1 VKNSTLQSTIK
12 TLEPLEQNVKNKSKG
27 PTFKVFRK
35 SCTKGFEVVNLET
48 LKMQGL
54 LHPEDTS
61 HEFVLKKE
69 NVKPIA
75 IYRVGRGDFYY
86 VIM

>member
-1 VKNSTLQSTIK
+1 
-12 TLEPLEQNVKNKSKG
+12 SKG
-27 PTFKVFRK
+27 PTFKVFRGSSDVLK
-35 SCTKGFEVVNLET
+35 TYKEFCIPAELTSVHYLKKNLIVGCTKGFEVVNLET
-48 LKMQGL
+48 LKTQGL

-75 IYRVGRGDFYY
+75 IYR
-86 VIM
+86 